1 MQLFFNPEIT
11 KETKEIIFNKEE
23 SRHIIKVL
31 RKDSDDKLIITNG
44 KGTVF
49 TAIIT
54 IPSDKKCIAKIVG
67 FEQRTK
73 EWNYHLHVAIAPTK
87 NMDRLE
93 WFIEKAT
100 EIGID
105 EITPIICHNSERKI
119 VKTQRLQKI
128 MLAAMKQSL
137 KFNAVIINEP
147 IKFSEFIKQDNS
159 GDKFIAHC
167 YPSEKISL
175 NTISK
180 FNSNI
185 TILIGPEGDF
195 SEEEVNIASITNFK
209 PISLGKS
216 RLRTET
222 AALTAVQHI
231 SFLHF

>member
-23 SRHIIKVL
+23 SRHIVKVL
-31 RKDSDDKLIITNG
+31 RKNSDDKLIITNG

-49 TAIIT
+49 TAII
-54 IPSDKKCIAKIVG
+54 IVPSDKKCVAKIID
-67 FEQRTK
+67 FEQKTK
-73 EWNYHLHVAIAPTK
+73 EWNYHLHLAIAPTK

-93 WFIEKAT
+93 WFVEKAT

-105 EITPIICHNSERKI
+105 EITPIICNNSERKV
-119 VKTQRLQKI
+119 VKTERLHKI

-137 KFNAVIINEP
+137 KFHAVTINEP
-147 IKFSEFIKQDNS
+147 IKFSEFIKQENS

-167 YPSEKISL
+167 YPSEKIS
-175 NTISK
+175 

-195 SEEEVNIASITNFK
+195 SEEEVSLATQSNYTT
-209 PISLGKS
+209 ISLGKS

-231 SFLHF
+231 SFLHYNS